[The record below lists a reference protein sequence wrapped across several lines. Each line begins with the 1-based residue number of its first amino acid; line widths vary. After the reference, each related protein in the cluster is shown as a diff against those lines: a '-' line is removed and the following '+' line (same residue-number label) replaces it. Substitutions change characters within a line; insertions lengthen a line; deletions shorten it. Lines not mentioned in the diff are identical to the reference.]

1 MFQIFQFGAAVL
13 AQQPY
18 FKKGVAMKYEEYLDS
33 YLKSEKKPE
42 HTSPFL
48 VMGCM
53 EQYLAAETEEKKKL
67 FLEYLSRLTEKS
79 GVEGKNLF
87 VLYDATKEELY
98 REKIEKKMEFLRQC
112 PKDRDGV
119 FCDANGNMDTK
130 PWDFLYEAYP
140 FYMAYETRFHNKAD
154 YADFVLQTR
163 KYEPAL
169 IQTVTWKDVCFL
181 MSLVEVID
189 GTSKEIFE
197 HYNSLQEIF
206 KRTVKK
212 IIPPLKNQE
221 VEAKVGLAMGYV
233 IAKACNIKILNS
245 EKYIQIGLDLI
256 EAGEKA
262 EEKDDEFAG
271 LSMMADSMKR
281 QFTKNE

>member
-1 MFQIFQFGAAVL
+1 MNN
-13 AQQPY
+13 
-18 FKKGVAMKYEEYLDS
+18 YEEYLDS
-33 YLKSEKKPE
+33 YLQSEKALE
-42 HTSPFL
+42 RISPFL

-53 EQYLAAETEEKKKL
+53 EQYLTAETEEKKKA
-67 FLEYLSRLTEKS
+67 FLRYLSELTEKS
-79 GVEGKNLF
+79 GMKGKNLF
-87 VLYDATKEELY
+87 VLYDATKEEVY

-112 PKDRDGV
+112 PKNADGV
-119 FCDANGNMDTK
+119 FCEPEGNQK
-130 PWDFLYEAYP
+130 RENWAFLYEIYP
-140 FYMAYETRFHNKAD
+140 FYMAYETNFDNKAD
-154 YADFVLQTR
+154 YASFVLQTR
-163 KYEPAL
+163 KFEPAL
-169 IQTVTWKDVCFL
+169 IQKVAWKDVCFL
-181 MSLVEVID
+181 MSLVEVIA

-212 IIPPLKNQE
+212 IIPPLKSQE

-256 EAGEKA
+256 EAGERA
-262 EEKDDEFAG
+262 EEKDDELAG

-281 QFTKNE
+281 QFANNE